1 MSSHSTSDEFCQ
13 TCSDRIR
20 GRYYDAEFHLFLGRE
35 IEWPTDTDR
44 PKFQD
49 MVKRYMAYH
58 SNIPDTDEKKISDSL
73 IQEYDR
79 RHDLG
84 KIAVSKIIF
93 VDARGWSNK
102 QDIEFWS
109 NSLNAY
115 IEFNGYYSQA
125 DKYIVE
131 DAMMKMMNTPRYAN
145 S

>member
-1 MSSHSTSDEFCQ
+1 
-13 TCSDRIR
+13 
-20 GRYYDAEFHLFLGRE
+20 
-35 IEWPTDTDR
+35 
-44 PKFQD
+44 

-58 SNIPDTDEKKISDSL
+58 FNIPDTDEKEISDSL

-93 VDARGWSNK
+93 LDARGWSNK

-109 NSLNAY
+109 NSLNEY
-115 IEFNGYYSQA
+115 IEFIGNYSQA